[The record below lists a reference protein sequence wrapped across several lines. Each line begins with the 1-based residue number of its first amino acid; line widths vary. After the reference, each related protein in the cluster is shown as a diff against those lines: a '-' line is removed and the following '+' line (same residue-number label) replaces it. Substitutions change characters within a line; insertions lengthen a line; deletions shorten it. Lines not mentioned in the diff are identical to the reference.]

1 VATLKEFWVVA
12 SVMLDPSI
20 GPLESLVAAT
30 IRATK
35 LDLWAAMFLSLVS
48 PVIALTV
55 NAFKLC
61 RAVRTTK
68 HIRCCGGRGGGRSG
82 AMRLSYGN
90 TKMAVEVV

>member
-1 VATLKEFWVVA
+1 
-12 SVMLDPSI
+12 
-20 GPLESLVAAT
+20 
-30 IRATK
+30 
-35 LDLWAAMFLSLVS
+35 MFLSLVS